1 MNYYLLSQAEA
12 DLLAILDYIAE
23 RNPAAAARL
32 LQALHRRWDL
42 LTSQP
47 FSGKG
52 RDDLRPGARCVVVGQ
67 YLSLYRV
74 TDQGVEIVRVLHG
87 KRDLATEHLEG

>member
-1 MNYYLLSQAEA
+1 MIYYLLDQAEA
-12 DLLAILDYIAE
+12 DLVAIMEYIAE
-23 RNPAAAARL
+23 RNPAAAARV
-32 LQALHRRWDL
+32 LQSLHKRWDL
-42 LTSQP
+42 LADHP

-87 KRDLATEHLEG
+87 RRDLAAENIEE

>member
-1 MNYYLLSQAEA
+1 MIYFLSDQAEA
-12 DLLAILDYIAE
+12 DLVAIVDYFAD
-23 RNPAAAARL
+23 RNPAAAVRL
-32 LQALHRRWDL
+32 LRTLHKRWDL
-42 LTSQP
+42 LTDHP

-74 TDQGVEIVRVLHG
+74 MDQGVEIVRILHG
-87 KRDLATEHLEG
+87 RRDLEAEELQE